1 MVVFMFRPS
10 PQCSTPSLEAAQRC
24 FPACTWNIAMHR
36 DQIKRGNVDMTWIF
50 TQAMFMTINTI
61 LWTLSFEQIRNEHPR
76 EEVQQDLNVAL
87 ECIELA
93 SERWPGVISALELY
107 KSLIAACMRIYDQAG
122 NVEISAASPSDT
134 GPSQAA
140 SPVAQLASPFL
151 PPARTS
157 APDIVSAYGSMDQM
171 AYSDSSA
178 SFANGYTSTHAP
190 RSASY
195 APVVHHDSNSLPT
208 SHYEYNPQP
217 QVPLPSTFGDLVSW
231 NPDFDFTSA
240 GPTISV
246 PAMSPYD
253 PAPHTGANA
262 NGSFFELA
270 SPSNVPWTDYLYPPS
285 YEIDRSSSGLNEQQQ
300 SQLMESLQST
310 GVGMI
315 EHIIDATNAVFYPP
329 NRQQ

>member
-10 PQCSTPSLEAAQRC
+10 PQCSTPSVEAAQRC

-36 DQIKRGNVDMTWIF
+36 DQIRRGNVDMTWIF

-61 LWTLSFEQIRNEHPR
+61 LWTLSFEQIRQEHPR
-76 EEVQQDLNVAL
+76 EEVQQDLDVAL
-87 ECIELA
+87 ECIKLA

-107 KSLIAACMRIYDQAG
+107 KTLITACMRIYDQAG
-122 NVEISAASPSDT
+122 NVEISAASPSEA
-134 GPSQAA
+134 GPSQAT
-140 SPVAQLASPFL
+140 SPVAQLASPFI

-157 APDIVSAYGSMDQM
+157 APEITYGHMDQM
-171 AYSDSSA
+171 SYADSS
-178 SFANGYTSTHAP
+178 SYPNGYITAHAP

-195 APVVHHDSNSLPT
+195 APPAQPSSNFV
-208 SHYEYNPQP
+208 YNTQT
-217 QVPLPSTFGDLVSW
+217 QVPLPSTFTDLVSW
-231 NPDFDFTSA
+231 NPDFDFSTA
-240 GPTISV
+240 APTISV
-246 PAMSPYD
+246 PALSPYD
-253 PAPHTGANA
+253 PTPTTGSGI
-262 NGSFFELA
+262 NGSFMNPLA

-300 SQLMESLQST
+300 VQLMESLQST